1 MDGVAIFVYR
11 NDYFCEHNLSMIRD
25 IIRSEETFQETRK
38 WNSVRG
44 LEMYKISDGDI
55 PQLIEE
61 LYQYKDIID
70 YNSWICII
78 TETVDNQFI
87 SSYDIN
93 AANNLVIKSTYSI
106 NDNQARRYIDATTTS
121 TSTYTTNDPKFTY
134 PKCALLFDKNNNCR
148 LINIQTKLLKEL
160 YTHAFNPTQL
170 NNYKLFNLGRLL
182 WYIDFNYNPESN
194 KVCNVSIKIEHIPF
208 ISKNKPSPSC
218 FNEYESYAPKHLTEW
233 LDNNIDRIRKDLG
246 LIMKPDPVP
255 QYKYIEISEI
265 NNNAK
270 KQHIKELL
278 EQLRSYGVNVT
289 AV

>member
-1 MDGVAIFVYR
+1 MGVAIFVYR
-11 NDYFCEHNLSMIRD
+11 DDYFSIHNLGMIRD

-38 WNSVRG
+38 WDRSYYPN
-44 LEMYKISDGDI
+44 MNTISDEYI

-93 AANNLVIKSTYSI
+93 NSNTLNIKSTYSI

-121 TSTYTTNDPKFTY
+121 TSAYTTSDPKFTY

-160 YTHAFNPTQL
+160 YEHSINLTQL
-170 NNYKLFNLGRLL
+170 NKYKLYNLGRLL

-218 FNEYESYAPKHLTEW
+218 FNQYESYAPKHLTEW

-246 LIMKPDPVP
+246 LIMEPVPAP

-265 NNNAK
+265 NNNIK

>member
-1 MDGVAIFVYR
+1 
-11 NDYFCEHNLSMIRD
+11 MIRY

-38 WNSVRG
+38 YSYINGPS
-44 LEMYKISDGDI
+44 MSTISYENI

-87 SSYDIN
+87 TSY
-93 AANNLVIKSTYSI
+93 NLDNSYNLNIKSTYSI
-106 NDNQARRYIDATTTS
+106 NDNQARRYIDATTTG
-121 TSTYTTNDPKFTY
+121 TSIYTTMDPKFTY
-134 PKCALLFDKNNNCR
+134 PKSVLLFDKNNNCR
-148 LINIQTKLLKEL
+148 LINIQTKLLKNL
-160 YTHAFNPTQL
+160 YEHTINPTQI
-170 NNYKLFNLGRLL
+170 NKYKLFNLGRLL
-182 WYIDFNYNPESN
+182 WYIDFHYNPESN
-194 KVCNVSIKIEHIPF
+194 KIQDVSIKTEHIPF

-233 LDNNIDRIRKDLG
+233 LDDNIDRIRKDLG
-246 LIMKPDPVP
+246 LIMEPDPAP
-255 QYKYIEISEI
+255 QYKYIELSEI

-289 AV
+289 TV